1 MDGINLLPWREAR
14 RRARDRQIVTAAF
27 LIWALCGVAVFG
39 SYSYLKLLQDNQK
52 GRNNYL
58 TGEIKKLDEKIKEIR
73 TLQKQKDNLIA
84 RMEVIQNL
92 QQQRNQVVQ
101 IFEDIVRKLPDGVY
115 FDRLNKKG
123 RQFNF
128 TGTAQSNAR
137 VSNLME
143 NLGSSSWFNDPNLN
157 VINVSPSEGVRISQF
172 SLGVTQ
178 RKKPKAAKP
187 AAQAQADGESGA
199 STNNQEQ
206 G

>member
-1 MDGINLLPWREAR
+1 MDGINLLPWREEKR
-14 RRARDRQIVTAAF
+14 RTRDRQIVTAAF
-27 LIWALCGVAVFG
+27 FIWIMCGVAVFG

-58 TGEIKKLDEKIKEIR
+58 TSEIKKLDKAIAEIK
-73 TLQKQKDNLIA
+73 TLQRQKDNLVA

-92 QQQRNQVVQ
+92 QRQRNQVVQ
-101 IFEDIVRKLPDGVY
+101 IFEDIVRKLPEGVY
-115 FDRLNKKG
+115 FDKLNKKG
-123 RQFNF
+123 RRFAF

-157 VINVSPSEGVRISQF
+157 VINVEPSEGVRLSQF

-178 RKKPKAAKP
+178 RTKPKAKKP
-187 AAQAQADGESGA
+187 AAQAQADTESGTP
-199 STNNQEQ
+199 TNNQEQ

>member
-1 MDGINLLPWREAR
+1 MDGINLLPWREEK
-14 RRARDRQIVTAAF
+14 RRARDRQIVTGAF
-27 LIWALCGVAVFG
+27 VIWILCGVTVFG

-58 TGEIKKLDEKIKEIR
+58 TAEIKKLDKAIKEIK
-73 TLQKQKDNLIA
+73 TLQRQKANLVA
-84 RMEVIQNL
+84 RMQVIQNL
-92 QQQRNQVVQ
+92 QRQRNQVVQ
-101 IFEDIVRKLPDGVY
+101 IFEDIVRKLPEGVY

-123 RQFNF
+123 LNFSF

-157 VINVSPSEGVRISQF
+157 VINVEPSEGVRLSQF
-172 SLGVTQ
+172 SLGVKQ
-178 RKKPKAAKP
+178 RTKPKPAKP
-187 AAQAQADGESGA
+187 ETQAQADSESGA